1 MRIKTMLQTTA
12 VLGLAVV
19 AGLLG
24 VGGTWALW
32 NVSAA
37 ADAGTV
43 QSANLVVDVNT
54 SSMLT
59 DGTST
64 TVALE
69 EPTAQLTPDQPVYAT
84 LKLTNN
90 STATSG
96 LTLRSTLRSD
106 RATSDNVELSKALTV
121 QSAAGKCAD
130 ATFQATSSA
139 VVAQGDSRTFC
150 LRMSLSANTPGS
162 LSGQS
167 ATVTI
172 PVHVEQ
178 VR

>member
-1 MRIKTMLQTTA
+1 MRIKSMLQTTA

-19 AGLLG
+19 VGLLG

-37 ADAGTV
+37 AGAGTV

-54 SSMLT
+54 SPMLT

-69 EPTAQLTPDQPVYAT
+69 GPTAQLTPDQPVYAT

-150 LRMSLSANTPGS
+150 LRLSLSAKTPGS
-162 LSGQS
+162 LSDKS